1 MDGCQPAW
9 PTASTPPPFLL
20 ELSPLLSSRSF
31 LQIILRPFNLPLLH
45 LFFLLL
51 PIFEKA
57 GPAGLPPPITLLL
70 AFAVFF
76 LTHMDGDPRAH
87 YFARNY
93 HSVDVCRQL
102 GCSAGYHRNLQQRQ
116 KIGSEKSF
124 PLPSPP
130 PTNLQQLLPSSPF
143 FWPQFFVAISPHPLP
158 CVSHI
163 TYNPV
168 RFPHSLTRTKKTTF
182 SHFFRESNLGCWER
196 RRRQKKGSSRSISS
210 ASRPTLIP
218 RYFLRVF
225 FVLALVPAALVP
237 TISSTSTYTSSHWR

>member
-76 LTHMDGDPRAH
+76 LTHMDGDPRAQ

-93 HSVDVCRQL
+93 HSVDVCRQI

-130 PTNLQQLLPSSPF
+130 TNRQLLPSSLSRLLAPNLRGN
-143 FWPQFFVAISPHPLP
+143 ISPPPL
-158 CVSHI
+158 C
-163 TYNPV
+163 
-168 RFPHSLTRTKKTTF
+168 FPHNLTPFVSRTLSLKQKNTF

-196 RRRQKKGSSRSISS
+196 RRRC
-210 ASRPTLIP
+210 
-218 RYFLRVF
+218 
-225 FVLALVPAALVP
+225 
-237 TISSTSTYTSSHWR
+237 